1 MRIRTAISA
10 LSTRQ
15 GSSPVA
21 SLVLASKA
29 TSLLNCDHDKKPQVP
44 SFDTL
49 ARSLSQR
56 KSSSPLQSTS
66 YTLFSKNTRG
76 GGTPLRACLGL
87 AALIFCLQPA
97 HAQIAKV
104 VDDSSGRQFF
114 VNSDP
119 APSRFGS
126 TRFGSAAK
134 PHATIYL
141 PAESSFR
148 GPSRPAMTIDR
159 DGAERIVREASERH
173 HMDPA
178 LVRAVIETESNWNAT
193 AKSRKG
199 ALGLMQLI
207 PTTAVRFGVNDAFS
221 PQQNVD
227 AGVRY
232 LKTLLDR
239 YNGNLDLA
247 LAAYNAGEGA
257 VDRAHGIPA
266 FRETR
271 EYVQKVQ
278 NAYFRPGSGRMEN
291 LWSNPHAIRK
301 DTESANGRVIFT
313 ND

>member
-1 MRIRTAISA
+1 MGHKGRPKSAVTNMRRIAI
-10 LSTRQ
+10 
-15 GSSPVA
+15 PV
-21 SLVLASKA
+21 
-29 TSLLNCDHDKKPQVP
+29 CI
-44 SFDTL
+44 
-49 ARSLSQR
+49 
-56 KSSSPLQSTS
+56 
-66 YTLFSKNTRG
+66 
-76 GGTPLRACLGL
+76 CL
-87 AALIFCLQPA
+87 AALVLCPYA
-97 HAQIAKV
+97 ANAQIAKV
-104 VDDSSGRQFF
+104 MDDSSGHQFF
-114 VNSDP
+114 INSN
-119 APSRFGS
+119 PSPQDKFTSARFG
-126 TRFGSAAK
+126 AAK
-134 PHATIYL
+134 PHATIFL
-141 PAESSFR
+141 PAESSFT
-148 GPSRPAMTIDR
+148 GPGRPALSIDR
-159 DGAERIVREASERH
+159 DGAEKLVREAAERH

-178 LVRAVIETESNWNAT
+178 LVRAVIETESGWNAT

-232 LKTLLDR
+232 LKTLLER

-278 NAYFRPGSGRMEN
+278 NAYFRPGSGRMES
-291 LWSNPHAIRK
+291 LWSNPRAIHK
-301 DTESANGRVIFT
+301 NADPSGRIIFT

>member
-1 MRIRTAISA
+1 MRRLKAI
-10 LSTRQ
+10 
-15 GSSPVA
+15 P
-21 SLVLASKA
+21 
-29 TSLLNCDHDKKPQVP
+29 
-44 SFDTL
+44 
-49 ARSLSQR
+49 
-56 KSSSPLQSTS
+56 
-66 YTLFSKNTRG
+66 
-76 GGTPLRACLGL
+76 ACIFL
-87 AALIFCLQPA
+87 AALVLCPYSA
-97 HAQIAKV
+97 NAQIAKV

-119 APSRFGS
+119 DPNK
-126 TRFGSAAK
+126 FGSARFGAK

-148 GPSRPAMTIDR
+148 GPSRPALSIDR
-159 DGAERIVREASERH
+159 DGAEKLVREAAERH

-178 LVRAVIETESNWNAT
+178 LVRAVIETESGWNAT

-232 LKTLLDR
+232 LKTLLER

-266 FRETR
+266 YRETR

-278 NAYFRPGSGRMEN
+278 NAYFRPGSGRMDGF
-291 LWSNPHAIRK
+291 WTNPRAIRK
-301 DTESANGRVIFT
+301 KADPSGRIIFT

>member
-1 MRIRTAISA
+1 LPWRT
-10 LSTRQ
+10 
-15 GSSPVA
+15 
-21 SLVLASKA
+21 
-29 TSLLNCDHDKKPQVP
+29 CM
-44 SFDTL
+44 
-49 ARSLSQR
+49 
-56 KSSSPLQSTS
+56 
-66 YTLFSKNTRG
+66 
-76 GGTPLRACLGL
+76 CL
-87 AALIFCLQPA
+87 AAVIFCLQPA

-114 VNSDP
+114 INSDP
-119 APSRFGS
+119 LPQTKFGPSKFPA
-126 TRFGSAAK
+126 AAK

-148 GPSRPAMTIDR
+148 GPSRPAMSIDR
-159 DGAERIVREASERH
+159 DGAERLVREAAERH

-232 LKTLLDR
+232 LKTLLER

-291 LWSNPHAIRK
+291 LWTNPHAIRK
-301 DTESANGRVIFT
+301 DTESAAGRVIFT